1 MDDEHEPSWKDTALR
16 VVAHAGSDV
25 LFMPIAG
32 VPGIT
37 TSVGIVLEHIIRKRR
52 HTGEKFIETVVSHVG
67 EHELL
72 TAIQTDDE
80 RNELLWSS
88 VQASM
93 STGIEGKRIYLARV
107 VANAMTDATKIDG
120 AQLIVKAL
128 TELEGPHVRAL
139 VELVAADD
147 ANQAE
152 PGNSDEILQAAL
164 EAIPAP
170 VLATLVRVG
179 VVYVGSE
186 QRGNGLYSVPRA
198 RTYSI
203 TGVNDFGRELVDDLH
218 SVEFD

>member
-1 MDDEHEPSWKDTALR
+1 MDDEHEASWKDVALR
-16 VVAHAGSDV
+16 VVANAGAEA
-25 LFMPIAG
+25 LLAPITG
-32 VPGIT
+32 VPGLA
-37 TSVGIVLEHIIRKRR
+37 TSAGIVLEHIVRRRR
-52 HTGEKFIETVVSHVG
+52 HTGEEFIETVVSHVG

-72 TAIQTDDE
+72 TVIQTDGE

-88 VQASM
+88 VQAAM
-93 STGIEGKRIYLARV
+93 STGIEGKRVYLARV
-107 VANAMTDATKIDG
+107 VANAMTDTTTIDD
-120 AQLIVKAL
+120 AQLIVTAL
-128 TELEGPHVRAL
+128 TELEGPHISAL
-139 VELVAADD
+139 VKLVAADD
-147 ANQAE
+147 ANQAD

-203 TGVNDFGRELVDDLH
+203 TGVNDFGREVLANLRGIEID
-218 SVEFD
+218 